1 MDMKCSSHLCLE
13 SVELAPSEEWSVDCA
28 GWCFVRVS
36 ERHGYWLGEKG
47 AVELG
52 TGQVVAL
59 LPLREGCF
67 RASQVGAVTLHHFRF
82 SPELAGGLLTPSE
95 HDIFEALARE
105 PGHAVRCFPADAPG
119 AALWTRL
126 LASSAAGSALMQ
138 RVELLR
144 IVATLFA
151 EELERPAPVE
161 KSFLSARQKLRLL
174 FSEMPEAEF
183 LKLNPRD
190 LATHCGVSLK
200 QSNRSF
206 RQLFDMSLPER
217 QELIR
222 LQNARQALADTTRS
236 IKELA
241 LEAGFRDERHFV
253 AAFDKQF
260 GVSPSEWGRP
270 RARRDKIEREPE
282 PNGKPV
288 TG

>member
-1 MDMKCSSHLCLE
+1 MKCSSHLCLE
-13 SVELAPSEEWSVDCA
+13 TVQLAPSEEWSVDCA

-47 AVELG
+47 ALELG
-52 TGQVVAL
+52 TGQVMAL
-59 LPLREGCF
+59 LPLREGVF
-67 RASQVGAVTLHHFRF
+67 RASQVGPVTLHHFRF
-82 SPELAGGLLTPSE
+82 SPELVGGLLTPVE
-95 HDIFEALARE
+95 HEIFESLARE
-105 PGHAVRCFPADAPG
+105 PGDSVRSFPAESPG
-119 AALWTRL
+119 TSLWTQL
-126 LASSAAGSALMQ
+126 VAESTASSALLQ

-151 EELERPAPVE
+151 GELKRPAPEE

-174 FSEMPEAEF
+174 FNEMPEAEF
-183 LKLNPRD
+183 LNLNPRD

-206 RQLFDMSLPER
+206 RQLFGMSLPER

-270 RARRDKIEREPE
+270 RARRDKIERDPE
-282 PNGKPV
+282 RNGNHA
-288 TG
+288 TS

>member
-1 MDMKCSSHLCLE
+1 MKCSSHLCLE

-36 ERHGYWLGEKG
+36 EGHGYWLGEKG
-47 AVELG
+47 ALELS
-52 TGQVVAL
+52 TGQVMAL
-59 LPLREGCF
+59 LPLREGGF
-67 RASQVGAVTLHHFRF
+67 RASQIGPVTLHHFRF
-82 SPELAGGLLTPSE
+82 SPELVGGLLTPVE
-95 HDIFEALARE
+95 HEIFELLACE
-105 PGHAVRCFPADAPG
+105 PGDAVRSFPAESPG
-119 AALWTRL
+119 TSLWTQL
-126 LASSAAGSALMQ
+126 VAESAASSALLQ

-151 EELERPAPVE
+151 GELKRPAPEE

-174 FSEMPEAEF
+174 FNEMPEAEF

-206 RQLFDMSLPER
+206 RQLFGMSLAER

-241 LEAGFRDERHFV
+241 LEAGFRDERHFI

-270 RARRDKIEREPE
+270 RARRDKVERDPE
-282 PNGKPV
+282 RNGNHA
-288 TG
+288 TS

>member
-1 MDMKCSSHLCLE
+1 MKCSSHLCLE

-47 AVELG
+47 ALELS
-52 TGQVVAL
+52 TGQVMAL

-67 RASQVGAVTLHHFRF
+67 RASQIGPVTLHHFRF
-82 SPELAGGLLTPSE
+82 SPELAGGLLTPVE
-95 HDIFEALARE
+95 HAIFESLARE
-105 PGHAVRCFPADAPG
+105 PGQAVRCFPADSPG
-119 AALWTRL
+119 AALWTL
-126 LASSAAGSALMQ
+126 LLTNPAASSSLLQ

-144 IVATLFA
+144 ILATLFA
-151 EELERPAPVE
+151 KELERPAPVE

-183 LKLNPRD
+183 LKISPRD

-206 RQLFDMSLPER
+206 RQLFGMSLPER

-270 RARRDKIEREPE
+270 RARRDKIERDPE
-282 PNGKPV
+282 RNGDHA